1 MPSRVKLEITSAPVT
16 GSLNCIITDMSSAN
30 STFSTVG
37 ACISAIHLS
46 ALTITSSVLPP
57 QLISN
62 FAEICSESRNDRGEK
77 ISKVAIVTD
86 IRGGALFLKL
96 ADSVSQLKNTDG
108 IDLKVL
114 FLEASKDVLMKRYS
128 ETRRKHP
135 LDEVSGGDLSKA
147 IDAEIELLSDI
158 RAGADYIID
167 SSLLTATQLKEQVA
181 ELFLEKPGDRMIISC
196 MSFGFKYGVPGEAD
210 LVFDVRCLPN
220 PFYVP
225 ELKHKTGLDRDVRDY
240 VMNSEQSLM
249 FEKKI
254 YDMVDFLL
262 PLYVRE
268 GKSRLVI
275 AFGCTG
281 GKHRSI
287 TFAHRA
293 AEHFRTDNGNV
304 REVHRDID
312 KK

>member
-1 MPSRVKLEITSAPVT
+1 MEFIIVT
-16 GSLNCIITDMSSAN
+16 GISGSGKSSCIQVLEDIG
-30 STFSTVG
+30 FF
-37 ACISAIHLS
+37 CIDNM
-46 ALTITSSVLPP
+46 PP

-62 FAEICSESRNDRGEK
+62 FAEICSESRNEQGEK

-108 IDLKVL
+108 IELKVL

-240 VMNSEQSLM
+240 VMNSEKSLI

-293 AEHFRTDNGNV
+293 AEHFRMDNGNV

>member
-1 MPSRVKLEITSAPVT
+1 MEFIIVT
-16 GSLNCIITDMSSAN
+16 GISGSGKSSCIQVLEDIDY
-30 STFSTVG
+30 F
-37 ACISAIHLS
+37 CIDNM
-46 ALTITSSVLPP
+46 PP

-62 FAEICSESRNDRGEK
+62 FAEICSESRNDKGEK

-86 IRGGALFLKL
+86 IRGGELFLKL
-96 ADSVSQLKNTDG
+96 SDSIAKLKNTD
-108 IDLKVL
+108 DLNIKVL
-114 FLEASKDVLMKRYS
+114 FLEANKDVLMKRYS

-147 IDAEIELLSDI
+147 IDAEIELLSEI
-158 RAGADYIID
+158 RENADYIID
-167 SSLLTATQLKEQVA
+167 SSLLTSTQLKEEIA
-181 ELFLEKPGDRMIISC
+181 ALFLEKPGDRMILNC
-196 MSFGFKYGVPGEAD
+196 MSFGFKYGVPSEAD

-225 ELKHKTGLDRDVRDY
+225 ELKHKTGLDKEVRDY
-240 VMNSEQSLM
+240 VMDSEDSVE
-249 FEKKI
+249 FENRI
-254 YDMVDFLL
+254 FGMIEFLI

-293 AEHFRTDNGNV
+293 AEHFREKECNV
-304 REVHRDID
+304 REMHRDIE

>member
-1 MPSRVKLEITSAPVT
+1 MEFVIVT
-16 GSLNCIITDMSSAN
+16 GMSGSGKSSCIQVLEDIG
-30 STFSTVG
+30 FF
-37 ACISAIHLS
+37 CIDNM
-46 ALTITSSVLPP
+46 PP

-62 FAEICSESRNDRGEK
+62 FAEICSESRNDNGEK

-86 IRGGALFLKL
+86 IRGGELFLKL
-96 ADSVSQLKNTDG
+96 SDCIDKLKNTDD

-114 FLEASKDVLMKRYS
+114 FLEASKEVLMKRYS

-135 LDEVSGGDLSKA
+135 LDEVSGGNLSKA
-147 IDAEIELLSDI
+147 VDAEKELLSDI
-158 RAGADYIID
+158 RGHADYIID
-167 SSLLTATQLKEQVA
+167 SSLLTTSQLKEQIA
-181 ELFLEKPGDRMIISC
+181 ELFLDKPADRMIISC

-225 ELKHKTGLDRDVRDY
+225 ELKHKTGLDKEVRDY
-240 VMNSEQSLM
+240 VMDSEDSLN

-254 YDMVDFLL
+254 YDMIDFLI
-262 PLYVRE
+262 PLYVKE

-275 AFGCTG
+275 GFGCTG

-293 AEHFRTDNGNV
+293 AEHFRAEELSV

>member
-1 MPSRVKLEITSAPVT
+1 MEFIIVT
-16 GSLNCIITDMSSAN
+16 GISGSGKSSCIQVLEDIG
-30 STFSTVG
+30 FF
-37 ACISAIHLS
+37 CIDNM
-46 ALTITSSVLPP
+46 PP

-62 FAEICSESRNDRGEK
+62 FAEICSESRNDSGEK

-96 ADSVSQLKNTDG
+96 SDSISALKNTDG

-114 FLEASKDVLMKRYS
+114 FLEASREVLMKRYS

-135 LDEVSGGDLSKA
+135 LDEVSHGDLARA
-147 IDAEIELLSDI
+147 IDAEIELLADI
-158 RAGADYIID
+158 RANADYIID
-167 SSLLTATQLKEQVA
+167 SSLLTSTQLKEQIA
-181 ELFLEKPGDRMIISC
+181 ELFLEKIGDRMVVSC

-220 PFYVP
+220 PFYIP
-225 ELKHKTGLDRDVRDY
+225 ELKHKTGLDADVREF
-240 VMNSEQSLM
+240 VMNSEESHL
-249 FEKKI
+249 FESKVFEMI
-254 YDMVDFLL
+254 DFLI

-287 TFAHRA
+287 TFAHLA
-293 AEHFRTDNGNV
+293 AEHFRETECVV

>member
-1 MPSRVKLEITSAPVT
+1 MEFIIVT
-16 GSLNCIITDMSSAN
+16 GISGSGKSSCIQVLEDIG
-30 STFSTVG
+30 FF
-37 ACISAIHLS
+37 CIDNM
-46 ALTITSSVLPP
+46 PP

-62 FAEICSESRNDRGEK
+62 FAEICSESRNDNGEK

-86 IRGGALFLKL
+86 IRGGELFLKL
-96 ADSVSQLKNTDG
+96 SDSMAKLKNTD
-108 IDLKVL
+108 DFNVRVL
-114 FLEASKDVLMKRYS
+114 FLEATKEVLMKRYS

-158 RAGADYIID
+158 RANADYIID
-167 SSLLTATQLKEQVA
+167 SSLLTSTQLKEQIA
-181 ELFLEKPGDRMIISC
+181 ELFLEKPGDRMIVSC

-225 ELKHKTGLDRDVRDY
+225 ELKHKTGLDKEVRDY
-240 VMNSEQSLM
+240 VMNSEQSEE

-262 PLYVRE
+262 PLYVHE

-293 AEHFRTDNGNV
+293 AEHFRTKECNV
-304 REVHRDID
+304 RETHRDIE